1 MSARS
6 TIPVHILTGFLG
18 SGKTTLL
25 NRALT
30 SSSGFGADTAIIV
43 NEFGDVAL
51 DQMFIQEQSD
61 ETLVLKSGCICCS
74 IRTDL
79 VSTLTQLAELSDARE
94 RPLKRVVIETSGI
107 SDPAPI
113 LTTLGSDF
121 RLLTRFHV
129 GSIVC
134 VVDAAD
140 YGTMRPEAVAQ
151 LAAADACIVTKLDLA
166 EELPEGS
173 VERRIRRLNPGA
185 VVIPAERLASWIEA
199 RDDPNRDIAA
209 VLTSLKPQVSTLYV
223 GHSVRSLV
231 LHAASPTSWPR
242 FAIWLSTLIFAHG
255 DKILRMKGV
264 LYDEARDTWLAVHG
278 VRRFLHPPEHLA
290 LPRAST
296 RDASLVFIVDGLD
309 PALIERSYRQWVL
322 AERPPEARPLAEIDA
337 AHLVPETTAI
347 ALAVNEGV
355 VR

>member
-25 NRALT
+25 NQALT
-30 SSSGFGADTAIIV
+30 SSSGFGADTAIVV

-51 DQMFIQEQSD
+51 DQMFIQERSE

-74 IRTDL
+74 IRIDL
-79 VSTLTQLAELSDARE
+79 VSTLMQLAAMSDARA
-94 RPLKRVVIETSGI
+94 RPLSRVVIETSGI

-129 GSIVC
+129 GAIVC
-134 VVDAAD
+134 VVDATDDGSPRA
-140 YGTMRPEAVAQ
+140 EAVAQ
-151 LAAADACIVTKLDLA
+151 LAAADACVVTKRDLA
-166 EELPEGS
+166 GSQPEGS
-173 VERRIRRLNPGA
+173 VGRRIRRLNPDA
-185 VVIPAERLASWIEA
+185 AVIPADRFASWIES
-199 RDDPNRDIAA
+199 RDTPNRDIAQVLARLKPEVTA
-209 VLTSLKPQVSTLYV
+209 VLP

-231 LHAASPTSWPR
+231 LRTASPASWPR
-242 FAIWLSTLIFAHG
+242 FAIWLSALMFAHG
-255 DKILRMKGV
+255 DRILRMKGL
-264 LYDEARDTWLAVHG
+264 LYDQARDTWVAVHG
-278 VRRFLHPPEHLA
+278 VRRFLHPPEHL
-290 LPRAST
+290 PSGRGST

-322 AERPPEARPLAEIDA
+322 AEPDVRPLAEIDA
-337 AHLVPETTAI
+337 ARLVPESTV
-347 ALAVNEGV
+347 ALAMNEGV
-355 VR
+355 AR

>member
-1 MSARS
+1 MMSART

-30 SSSGFGADTAIIV
+30 SSSGFGADTAIVV

-51 DQMFIQEQSD
+51 DQMFIQEQSE

-79 VSTLTQLAELSDARE
+79 VSTLTQLAALSDARE
-94 RPLKRVVIETSGI
+94 RPLGRVVIETSGI

-113 LTTLGSDF
+113 LATLGSDF
-121 RLLTRFHV
+121 RLLTRFHI

-134 VVDAAD
+134 AVDATDNGAL
-140 YGTMRPEAVAQ
+140 RAEALAQ

-166 EELPEGS
+166 EAQPEGA
-173 VERRIRRLNPGA
+173 VERRIHRLNPGA
-185 VVIPAERLASWIEA
+185 AVISADTFASWIES
-199 RDDPNRDIAA
+199 RDTPSRDIADRLA
-209 VLTSLKPQVSTLYV
+209 SLKPQVGTPSP
-223 GHSVRSLV
+223 GHPVRSLV
-231 LHAASPTSWPR
+231 LRIESPASWPR
-242 FAIWLSTLIFAHG
+242 FAIWLSTLIFVHG
-255 DKILRMKGV
+255 DKILRMKGL

-290 LPRAST
+290 LPHAVR
-296 RDASLVFIVDGLD
+296 RDASLVFIVDGID

-322 AERPPEARPLAEIDA
+322 AEPGPGARIEA
-337 AHLVPETTAI
+337 AHLVPEFPAM
-347 ALAVNEGV
+347 AFAMNEGV
-355 VR
+355 T

>member
-30 SSSGFGADTAIIV
+30 SSSGFGADTAIVV

-51 DQMFIQEQSD
+51 DQMFIQEQSE

-79 VSTLTQLAELSDARE
+79 VSTLTQLAAMSDARE
-94 RPLKRVVIETSGI
+94 RPLRRVVIETSGI

-129 GSIVC
+129 GAIVC
-134 VVDAAD
+134 AVDAMDDGAP
-140 YGTMRPEAVAQ
+140 RPEAIAQ
-151 LAAADACIVTKLDLA
+151 LAASDACIITKRDLA
-166 EELPEGS
+166 DAQPESS
-173 VERRIRRLNPGA
+173 VERRIHVLNPGA
-185 VVIPAERLASWIEA
+185 AVIPADKLASWIES
-199 RDDPNRDIAA
+199 RDAPGRDIADILA
-209 VLTSLKPQVSTLYV
+209 GLKPQVTALSP

-231 LHAASPTSWPR
+231 LRMPGPASWPR
-242 FAIWLSTLIFAHG
+242 FAIWLSTLIFVHG
-255 DKILRMKGV
+255 DRILRMKGL
-264 LYDEARDTWLAVHG
+264 LYDEARNTWLAVHG
-278 VRRFLHPPEHLA
+278 VRRFLHPPEHLQVT
-290 LPRAST
+290 RAST

-309 PALIERSYRQWVL
+309 PALIEQSYRQWVL
-322 AERPPEARPLAEIDA
+322 GKPRLAARPFAEIEA
-337 AHLVPETTAI
+337 AYLVPKSAAI
-347 ALAVNEGV
+347 AMP
-355 VR
+355 

>member
-1 MSARS
+1 MSTRS

-30 SSSGFGADTAIIV
+30 SSSGFGSDMAVVV

-51 DQMFIQEQSD
+51 DQMFIQEQSE

-79 VSTLTQLAELSDARE
+79 VSTLTQLAALSDARE
-94 RPLKRVVIETSGI
+94 RPLRRVVIETSGI

-121 RLLTRFHV
+121 RMLTRFHMS
-129 GSIVC
+129 SIVC
-134 VVDAAD
+134 AVDAMD
-140 YGTMRPEAVAQ
+140 HESTRPEAMAQ
-151 LAAADACIVTKLDLA
+151 LAAADACIITKLDLVG
-166 EELPEGS
+166 ELPEDS
-173 VERRIRRLNPGA
+173 VEQRIRRLNPGA
-185 VVIPAERLASWIEA
+185 AVIPADSLASWIEA
-199 RDDPNRDIAA
+199 RDEPNRDIAD
-209 VLTSLKPQVSTLYV
+209 VLTSLAPQVTTASP
-223 GHSVRSLV
+223 GHQVRSLV
-231 LHAASPTSWPR
+231 LRDASPASWPR
-242 FAIWLSTLIFAHG
+242 CAIWLSTLIFAHG
-255 DKILRMKGV
+255 DKILRMKGI

-290 LPRAST
+290 LPRLSS
-296 RDASLVFIVDGLD
+296 RDASLVFIVDGID

-322 AERPPEARPLAEIDA
+322 DEPTPDNRPLAEIDA
-337 AHLVPETTAI
+337 ANLVPESMAP
-347 ALAVNEGV
+347 AMNEGV
-355 VR
+355 AT

>member
-1 MSARS
+1 MRTRS

-25 NRALT
+25 NHALT
-30 SSSGFGADTAIIV
+30 SSSGFGADTAIVV

-51 DQMFIQEQSD
+51 DQMFIQERSE

-79 VSTLTQLAELSDARE
+79 VSTLTQLAAMSDARE

-121 RLLTRFHV
+121 RLLTRFHL
-129 GSIVC
+129 GAIVC
-134 VVDAAD
+134 AVDATDDGSAR
-140 YGTMRPEAVAQ
+140 TEAVAQ
-151 LAAADACIVTKLDLA
+151 LAAADACIITKLDLA
-166 EELPEGS
+166 ERQPES
-173 VERRIRRLNPGA
+173 SAEQRVHRLNPGA
-185 VVIPAERLASWIEA
+185 AIIPSNRFASWIES
-199 RDDPNRDIAA
+199 RDAPNRDMADILA
-209 VLTSLKPQVSTLYV
+209 SLKPQVAAFSS

-231 LHAASPTSWPR
+231 LRTASPTSWPR
-242 FAIWLSTLIFAHG
+242 FAIWLSALIFAHG
-255 DKILRMKGV
+255 DRILRMKGL
-264 LYDEARDTWLAVHG
+264 LYDQARDTWLAVHG
-278 VRRFLHPPEHLA
+278 VRRFLHPPEHLQ
-290 LPRAST
+290 LGRGSM

-322 AERPPEARPLAEIDA
+322 AESDPDARPLAKIDA
-337 AHLVPETTAI
+337 ADLVPEFTAM
-347 ALAVNEGV
+347 ALAMNEGV
-355 VR
+355 AR

>member
-51 DQMFIQEQSD
+51 DQMFIQEQSE

-79 VSTLTQLAELSDARE
+79 VSKLTQLAALSDARE
-94 RPLKRVVIETSGI
+94 QPLRRVVIETSGI

-121 RLLTRFHV
+121 RLLTRFHI

-134 VVDAAD
+134 VVDATDGSTA
-140 YGTMRPEAVAQ
+140 RPEALAQ

-166 EELPEGS
+166 EGQTEGS
-173 VERRIRRLNPGA
+173 VGRRIRRLNPGA
-185 VVIPAERLASWIEA
+185 ATIPADRLASWIES
-199 RDDPNRDIAA
+199 RDEPTRDIAD
-209 VLTSLKPQVSTLYV
+209 VLNSLEPQVSTFSS

-231 LHAASPTSWPR
+231 LHIASPASWPR

-278 VRRFLHPPEHLA
+278 VRRFLHPPEHLR
-290 LPRAST
+290 LPRASA
-296 RDASLVFIVDGLD
+296 RDASLVFIAEGLD
-309 PALIERSYRQWVL
+309 PALIEQSYRQWVL
-322 AERPPEARPLAEIDA
+322 DEPGVDARALAGIDA
-337 AHLVPETTAI
+337 PHLVPEI
-347 ALAVNEGV
+347 HRDGLA
-355 VR
+355 

>member
-30 SSSGFGADTAIIV
+30 SSSGFGADTAIVV

-51 DQMFIQEQSD
+51 DQMFIQERSE
-61 ETLVLKSGCICCS
+61 ETIVLKSGCICCS

-79 VSTLTQLAELSDARE
+79 VSTLTQLAAMSDARE

-113 LTTLGSDF
+113 LATLGSDF

-129 GSIVC
+129 GAIVC
-134 VVDAAD
+134 VVDATDHESTRA
-140 YGTMRPEAVAQ
+140 EAVAQ

-166 EELPEGS
+166 EGQAEGS
-173 VERRIRRLNPGA
+173 VEQRIHRLNPGA
-185 VVIPAERLASWIEA
+185 AVIPATRLASWIES
-199 RDDPNRDIAA
+199 RDTPNRDIADILA
-209 VLTSLKPQVSTLYV
+209 SLKPQVAAFSP

-231 LHAASPTSWPR
+231 LRIASPTSWPR

-255 DKILRMKGV
+255 DKILRMKGL
-264 LYDEARDTWLAVHG
+264 LYDQARDTWLAVHG
-278 VRRFLHPPEHLA
+278 VRRFLHPPEHLQS
-290 LPRAST
+290 PRAST

-309 PALIERSYRQWVL
+309 PVLIERSYRQWVL
-322 AERPPEARPLAEIDA
+322 TGPDSAARPLAEIEA
-337 AHLVPETTAI
+337 AYLVPESTAM
-347 ALAVNEGV
+347 ALAINEGV
-355 VR
+355 AR

>member
-30 SSSGFGADTAIIV
+30 SSFGFGADTAIVV

-51 DQMFIQEQSD
+51 DQMFIQEQSE

-79 VSTLTQLAELSDARE
+79 VSTLTQLAALSDARE
-94 RPLKRVVIETSGI
+94 RPLRRVVIETSGI

-113 LTTLGSDF
+113 LATLGSDF

-129 GSIVC
+129 GAIVC
-134 VVDAAD
+134 VVDATDDGA
-140 YGTMRPEAVAQ
+140 MRPEAVAQ
-151 LAAADACIVTKLDLA
+151 LAAADACIITKRDLA
-166 EELPEGS
+166 GELPEGA

-185 VVIPAERLASWIEA
+185 AVIPAEGLASWIES
-199 RDDPNRDIAA
+199 RDMPNRDIAE
-209 VLTSLKPQVSTLYV
+209 VLASLRPQVTAVSP
-223 GHSVRSLV
+223 GHSARSLV
-231 LHAASPTSWPR
+231 VRTASPASWSR
-242 FAIWLSTLIFAHG
+242 FAIWLSALIFQHG
-255 DKILRMKGV
+255 DKVLRMKGV

-278 VRRFLHPPEHLA
+278 VRRFLHPPEHLG

-296 RDASLVFIVDGLD
+296 RDASLVFVVDGID

-322 AERPPEARPLAEIDA
+322 DEPAPGARPLAEIDA
-337 AHLVPETTAI
+337 AHLGRTTAI
-347 ALAVNEGV
+347 ASP
-355 VR
+355 